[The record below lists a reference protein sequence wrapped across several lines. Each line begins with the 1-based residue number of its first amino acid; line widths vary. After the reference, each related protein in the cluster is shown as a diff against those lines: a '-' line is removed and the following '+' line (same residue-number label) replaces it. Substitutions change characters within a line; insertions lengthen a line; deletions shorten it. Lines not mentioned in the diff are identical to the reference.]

1 MGVPRGPGECPVS
14 QGLTMGA
21 QEPIP
26 IGCSAIKPVERHG
39 LEALKHFLYDP
50 DTGAILSRTPKSWA
64 LITIF
69 YIINYS
75 CLAAFWCL
83 CLFIFFQFIDND
95 QPRWQQENSLI
106 GRSPALGVRPGQD
119 WTTSSPASS
128 CSTTRGSPM
137 RSPCPAME
145 AG

>member
-1 MGVPRGPGECPVS
+1 
-14 QGLTMGA
+14 MGA

-69 YIINYS
+69 YTIYYS
-75 CLAAFWCL
+75 CLAAFWYVCL
-83 CLFIFFQFIDND
+83 LIFFSTLPDAAAG
-95 QPRWQQENSLI
+95 PKWQQENSLI
-106 GRSPALGVRPGQD
+106 GINPG
-119 WTTSSPASS
+119 
-128 CSTTRGSPM
+128 M
-137 RSPCPAME
+137 L
-145 AG
+145 

>member
-1 MGVPRGPGECPVS
+1 
-14 QGLTMGA
+14 MGA

-69 YIINYS
+69 YIIYYT
-75 CLAAFWCL
+75 CLS
-83 CLFIFFQFIDND
+83 IF
-95 QPRWQQENSLI
+95 
-106 GRSPALGVRPGQD
+106 
-119 WTTSSPASS
+119 
-128 CSTTRGSPM
+128 
-137 RSPCPAME
+137 
-145 AG
+145 